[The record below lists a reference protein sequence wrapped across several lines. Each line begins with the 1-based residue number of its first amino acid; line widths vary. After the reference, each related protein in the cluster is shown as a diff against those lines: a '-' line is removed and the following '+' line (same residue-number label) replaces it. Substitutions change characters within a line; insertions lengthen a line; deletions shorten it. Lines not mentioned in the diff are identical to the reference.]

1 MTIETSFATRLYE
14 SARRIAPPE
23 TVGDAPGAVAEAA
36 RRGVS
41 FSDALAAVTGDMA
54 QTLRASEATTLSA
67 LTGQADVQS
76 VVEAL
81 TSTELA
87 LQTVVAV
94 RDRVVE
100 AYQEVL
106 RMPV

>member
-1 MTIETSFATRLYE
+1 MPIEASFAAKLYE
-14 SARRIAPPE
+14 SAQRIAMPE
-23 TVGDAPGAVAEAA
+23 GAPDEKGPSA
-36 RRGVS
+36 RSGS
-41 FSDALAAVTGDMA
+41 FSDALAAAAGNMA
-54 QTLRASEATTLSA
+54 QTMRSGEEAARAAM
-67 LTGQADVQS
+67 TGQADVQS

-81 TSTELA
+81 TATELA
-87 LQTVVAV
+87 LQTAVAV

>member
-1 MTIETSFATRLYE
+1 MDIQQSFAARLYD
-14 SARRIAPPE
+14 SAR
-23 TVGDAPGAVAEAA
+23 TLGDAARAPLDPAAPAETGPSFADTLQRAAEEIAATLRRGEEVAA
-36 RRGVS
+36 RGI
-41 FSDALAAVTGDMA
+41 A
-54 QTLRASEATTLSA
+54 
-67 LTGQADVQS
+67 GQADVQS

-81 TSTELA
+81 TATELA
-87 LQTVVAV
+87 LQTATAV

>member
-1 MTIETSFATRLYE
+1 MDIETSFATRLYD
-14 SARRIAPPE
+14 SARKLGADAAPPAE
-23 TVGDAPGAVAEAA
+23 PGATVAETGFAETLARAA
-36 RRGVS
+36 QEITETLQRGEQVA
-41 FSDALAAVTGDMA
+41 DAAISG
-54 QTLRASEATTLSA
+54 R
-67 LTGQADVQS
+67 GDVQS

-81 TSTELA
+81 TATELA
-87 LQTVVAV
+87 LQTAVTV

>member
-1 MTIETSFATRLYE
+1 MNINTSFASQLYA
-14 SARRIAPPE
+14 SARRIAPAE
-23 TVGDAPGAVAEAA
+23 TPAANATGKTGEGASFADALTAASGEMAEA
-36 RRGVS
+36 
-41 FSDALAAVTGDMA
+41 
-54 QTLRASEATTLSA
+54 LRAGEAAAQQA
-67 LTGQADVQS
+67 LTGQGDVQS

-87 LQTVVAV
+87 LQTAVAV

-106 RMPV
+106 RMPI

>member
-1 MTIETSFATRLYE
+1 MSIQTSFAAQLYE
-14 SARRIAPPE
+14 SASRIAPPAIVPDE
-23 TVGDAPGAVAEAA
+23 PGSAG
-36 RRGVS
+36 RGSS
-41 FSDALAAVTGDMA
+41 FSEALAAAAGDMA
-54 QTLRASEATTLSA
+54 RTLRAGEAAAQSA
-67 LTGQADVQS
+67 MTGQADVQS

-81 TSTELA
+81 TATELA
-87 LQTVVAV
+87 LQAAVAV

>member
-1 MTIETSFATRLYE
+1 MPIEASFAAKLYE
-14 SARRIAPPE
+14 SAQRIAKPE
-23 TVGDAPGAVAEAA
+23 IAPEEAGPSRRGASFSEALEAA
-36 RRGVS
+36 AGS
-41 FSDALAAVTGDMA
+41 MG
-54 QTLRASEATTLSA
+54 QTLRSGEAA
-67 LTGQADVQS
+67 ARAAMTGQADVQS

-81 TSTELA
+81 TATELA
-87 LQTVVAV
+87 LQTAVAV

>member
-1 MTIETSFATRLYE
+1 MDIQASFATQLYDRASRL
-14 SARRIAPPE
+14 SSLRP
-23 TVGDAPGAVAEAA
+23 DAEQPGP
-36 RRGVS
+36 S
-41 FSDALAAVTGDMA
+41 FSDTLAQAARDVAETVRRGEAVATQAVSGTG
-54 QTLRASEATTLSA
+54 
-67 LTGQADVQS
+67 DVQS

-81 TSTELA
+81 TATELA
-87 LQTVVAV
+87 LQTAVTV

>member
-1 MTIETSFATRLYE
+1 MSIETSFAAQLYE

-23 TVGDAPGAVAEAA
+23 IVPDKPGSAA
-36 RRGVS
+36 SSAS
-41 FSDALAAVTGDMA
+41 FSEALAAASGELA
-54 QTLRASEATTLSA
+54 ETLRTGEATA
-67 LTGQADVQS
+67 RAAMTGQADVQS

-81 TSTELA
+81 TATELA
-87 LQTVVAV
+87 LQTAVAV

>member
-1 MTIETSFATRLYE
+1 MNIETSFASQLYE
-14 SARRIAPPE
+14 SARRIAPAE
-23 TVGDAPGAVAEAA
+23 TPLDGTGKSGEGTAFA
-36 RRGVS
+36 
-41 FSDALAAVTGDMA
+41 DALAAVADEMA
-54 QTLRASEATTLSA
+54 QTLQNGESTAMQAVS
-67 LTGQADVQS
+67 GQGDVQS

-87 LQTVVAV
+87 LQTAVAV

-106 RMPV
+106 RMPI